1 MMINFFIFIF
11 SFSTIISQSDKNGKR
26 YYEFITNNPSLY
38 KNEICSYN
46 GYPNVKE
53 KSIECDCYSSF
64 VNEPRK
70 EKVKYIGD
78 QKVQCSY
85 QKKNRFKIFFLAG
98 ILPIGL
104 DYYFLGYT
112 QYFVLILIV
121 FVIVIINN
129 IFQFYLTYQIVEKS
143 NFNKNKSQNDMNYRN
158 ESNVWYNSN
167 KKLSKMDKY
176 KRFLKIYNIVI
187 LIIL

>member
-11 SFSTIISQSDKNGKR
+11 SFSTIISQSDENGKS

-78 QKVQCSY
+78 QKGVGVGAMGHLALTVNDVFGDDGCFAVVVFAGGKHYRTGHRRCSY
-85 QKKNRFKIFFLAG
+85 M
-98 ILPIGL
+98 L
-104 DYYFLGYT
+104 DKFSSIHDIPVFICVVRLSYHRSRC
-112 QYFVLILIV
+112 FVLRLPRCDS
-121 FVIVIINN
+121 
-129 IFQFYLTYQIVEKS
+129 LTHYPI
-143 NFNKNKSQNDMNYRN
+143 
-158 ESNVWYNSN
+158 
-167 KKLSKMDKY
+167 
-176 KRFLKIYNIVI
+176 
-187 LIIL
+187 